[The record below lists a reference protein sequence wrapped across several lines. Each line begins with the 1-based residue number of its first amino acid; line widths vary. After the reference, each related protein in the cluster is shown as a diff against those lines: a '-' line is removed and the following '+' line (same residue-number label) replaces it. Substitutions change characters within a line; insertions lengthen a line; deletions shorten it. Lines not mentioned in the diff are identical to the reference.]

1 MVERHAE
8 TATGSVRRRHFEAH
22 VIVLCVRWYLRY
34 CLTLRDLEELM
45 MERSL
50 ALDHSTIGRWVLGH
64 GPELHKRIR
73 REIRTPNGSWR
84 VDETYVRVAGVWTYL
99 YRAVDSAGET
109 IDFML
114 SPQAG
119 CGCRQ
124 ALSSDGTVANRAG
137 APVRH
142 QCGRERVLSAG
153 HCGTEGERRAAT
165 QVPLSSQPLLEQ
177 HPGARPPLR

>member
-1 MVERHAE
+1 M
-8 TATGSVRRRHFEAH
+8 
-22 VIVLCVRWYLRY
+22 IVLCVRWYLRY

-84 VDETYVRVAGVWTYL
+84 VDETFVRVAGVWTYL

-114 SPQAG
+114 SPRRDVVAAKHFLQM
-119 CGCRQ
+119 
-124 ALSSDGTVANRAG
+124 ALWRTGQVRPRVINVDGH
-137 APVRH
+137 AP
-142 QCGRERVLSAG
+142 
-153 HCGTEGERRAAT
+153 
-165 QVPLSSQPLLEQ
+165 
-177 HPGARPPLR
+177 